1 MMRHNS
7 FLNHGIHLVGE
18 RKRCGSAWTEWV
30 GGLMGLC
37 VCVCVCVC
45 VVCVCVR
52 ERYDV

>member
-18 RKRCGSAWTEWV
+18 RKRCGSAWDRV
-30 GGLMGLC
+30 GGWIDGF

-45 VVCVCVR
+45 VLER
-52 ERYDV
+52 EREV